1 MCNLIWTTE
10 RFEEV
15 VYDREDIHCIKKI
28 MGCKDEKAY
37 IYIYKYIYVC
47 ITYIR
52 ICMYVYLDRG
62 EKRKAGWDR

>member
-1 MCNLIWTTE
+1 
-10 RFEEV
+10 
-15 VYDREDIHCIKKI
+15 

-62 EKRKAGWDR
+62 EKGEGRLGQVGRPRPEGH